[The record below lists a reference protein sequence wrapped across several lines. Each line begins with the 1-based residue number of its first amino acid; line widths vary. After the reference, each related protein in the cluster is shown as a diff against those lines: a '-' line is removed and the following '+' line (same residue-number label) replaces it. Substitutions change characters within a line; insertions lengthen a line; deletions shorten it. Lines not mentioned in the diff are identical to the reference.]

1 RPRSR
6 TSGVH
11 AAATGSRGSRRA
23 AGCREDPATTTR
35 PVLRDRPASG
45 TGRCDKRPTAF
56 PAPDRRRRRRSRFR
70 RPLLPAGAARA
81 SAVVRQARSQASHE
95 RCHRSAVI
103 DRVFVTTAATA
114 SAQQAPRDLTYL
126 DLVGAGVDLE
136 YLGLPRELLDL
147 VLGHVP
153 LAAEGLD

>member
-1 RPRSR
+1 R
-6 TSGVH
+6 G
-11 AAATGSRGSRRA
+11 AGGSREEAVTETG
-23 AGCREDPATTTR
+23 
-35 PVLRDRPASG
+35 PVGRDRPASG

-81 SAVVRQARSQASHE
+81 SAVVREARSRASHE

-136 YLGLPRELLDL
+136 DLGVARELLDL

-153 LAAEGLD
+153 VAAEELDGFERHF